1 MAKSE
6 RRLEKEA
13 RKMERRA
20 EKEMQDQY
28 RKKSLPLI
36 VKILIVLMTTIGM
49 ILLLAIGACFVLLK
63 GPSEKAKEL
72 FTLSC
77 NETSAMKWVPGVFL
91 PDEEVQMILNPELKA
106 AKEQKGTYVIKIDG
120 DNMSMTFKSEE
131 ELGQTAMLTS
141 TDIDSEGN
149 HTGSALAGEG
159 GEGDFAAGT
168 QADANVPTY
177 ELVDL
182 IGGTY
187 KGKLLLVHDP
197 SKVTVASIN
206 SFGGVGWTLSQFVEN
221 YNAIACTNAGGFEDE
236 NGKGKGGIPE
246 GLVIRDGQIVYGSAG
261 SSYVDVFGFDADNRL
276 HVGNMSGQQALN
288 EGIVNGASFGLGPVL
303 IKDGERQT
311 GFTSGINPRSAI
323 GQTADG
329 TVIMVAIEGR
339 MVDSLGAT
347 FEDLADIFEQY
358 GAVNAANLDGG
369 SSSGMYYEGERIT
382 RSSSVIGDRPLP
394 TAIIVAR

>member
-13 RKMERRA
+13 RKMERKA
-20 EKEMQDQY
+20 EKQLQSQY

-36 VKILIVLMTTIGM
+36 VRILIVFLTTIGM
-49 ILLLAIGACFVLLK
+49 ILLLAVGACFVLLK

-91 PDEEVQMILNPELKA
+91 PDEEVQIILNPELKA
-106 AKEQKGTYVIKIDG
+106 AKEQKGTYVIKIEG
-120 DNMSMTFKSEE
+120 DDMSMIFKSDE
-131 ELGQTAMLTS
+131 ELGQTALLS
-141 TDIDSEGN
+141 SIDIDSEGN
-149 HTGSALAGEG
+149 HMG
-159 GEGDFAAGT
+159 GVGDDDIDADA
-168 QADANVPTY
+168 QVDANVPTY

-197 SKVTVASIN
+197 SKVTVASITN
-206 SFGGVGWTLSQFVEN
+206 FGGVGWTLSQFVEN
-221 YNAIACTNAGGFEDE
+221 FDAIACTNAGGFEDE

-246 GLVIRDGQIVYGSAG
+246 GLVIRDGQIVYGNAG
-261 SSYVDVFGFDADNRL
+261 SSYVDVFGFDADNKL

-394 TAIIVAR
+394 TAIIVSR

>member
-13 RKMERRA
+13 RKMEMQA
-20 EKEMQDQY
+20 EKRLQDQY
-28 RKKSLPLI
+28 RKKNLPLI
-36 VKILIVLMTTIGM
+36 VRILIVLFTTIGM
-49 ILLLAIGACFVLLK
+49 ILLLAVGACFVLLK

-91 PDEEVQMILNPELKA
+91 SDDEVQLILNPELKA
-106 AKEQKGTYVIKIDG
+106 AREQEGMYYIKIEG
-120 DNMSMTFKSEE
+120 DDMDISFVTNE
-131 ELGQTAMLTS
+131 ELGSEALLTS
-141 TDIDSEGN
+141 INIDSEGN
-149 HTGSALAGEG
+149 ATGDTPVGTAGDEG
-159 GEGDFAAGT
+159 LNDAA
-168 QADANVPTY
+168 AEDVPVY

-197 SKVTVASIN
+197 SKVQVASIT
-206 SFGGVGWTLSQFVEN
+206 SFGGAGWTLSQFLEN

-236 NGKGKGGIPE
+236 NGKGKGGIPD
-246 GLVIRDGQIVYGSAG
+246 GLVIRDGQIVYGEAG
-261 SSYVDVFGFDADNRL
+261 ASYVDVVGFDADNVL

-288 EGIVNGASFGLGPVL
+288 EGIVNGTSFALGPVL
-303 IKDGERQT
+303 IKDGERQS
-311 GFTSGINPRSAI
+311 GFNSGINPRSAI

-329 TVIMVAIEGR
+329 TVIMIAIEGR

-358 GAVNAANLDGG
+358 GAINAANLDGG

-394 TAIIVAR
+394 TAIVVER